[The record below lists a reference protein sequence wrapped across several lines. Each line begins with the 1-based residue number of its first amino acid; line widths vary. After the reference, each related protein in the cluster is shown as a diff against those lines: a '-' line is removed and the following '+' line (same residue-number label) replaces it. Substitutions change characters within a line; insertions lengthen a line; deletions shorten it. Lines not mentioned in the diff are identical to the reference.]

1 MFDHSIGSSTE
12 LFSFSA
18 HISPSAMQH
27 VLGVRRGSHDPE
39 HQPEH
44 HRHIALMEL
53 DCCASVSNA
62 HNEISIWIVLIKL
75 PVALNLGSIRCKWA
89 TINFAPFLRA
99 LYIHSQCRKN
109 CSRYGQGNLSL
120 TVTWI
125 SDSGEVT
132 GASLLKDIFWQSA
145 SIFPSLFLMLPF
157 CQGCG
162 GITAYADITFRDIN
176 IQNAFM

>member
-1 MFDHSIGSSTE
+1 MFEHFIGSSTE
-12 LFSFSA
+12 LFLFSA
-18 HISPSAMQH
+18 HISPSVMQN
-27 VLGVRRGSHDPE
+27 VLDVRRGSHDPA

-53 DCCASVSNA
+53 DCYASVSNA

-75 PVALNLGSIRCKWA
+75 PVALNPGSIRCKWA

-99 LYIHSQCRKN
+99 LYIHSQRRKN
-109 CSRYGQGNLSL
+109 CSRYGHGNLSL

-125 SDSGEVT
+125 SDSGEMT
-132 GASLLKDIFWQSA
+132 GASLLREIFWESA
-145 SIFPSLFLMLPF
+145 SIFPSLFLILLF

-162 GITAYADITFRDIN
+162 GITTYAHITFRDKN
-176 IQNAFM
+176 IQNTFV